1 MNPNLIHDLAIERQ
15 REAHRLG
22 ASARLAALARCCKP
36 SELSR
41 LIASLRSTFA
51 GRAVPS

>member
-1 MNPNLIHDLAIERQ
+1 MNPYLLYDLAIERQ

-36 SELSR
+36 SELYR
-41 LIASLRSTFA
+41 TFDGLRVRFAAASCC
-51 GRAVPS
+51 

>member
-1 MNPNLIHDLAIERQ
+1 MNPYVIHDLATVRQ

-22 ASARLAALARCCKP
+22 ASARLAALARCCNP

-41 LIASLRSTFA
+41 LIARLRSTLE
-51 GRAVPS
+51 GGAVRC

>member
-1 MNPNLIHDLAIERQ
+1 MNPYLVYDLAIERQ
-15 REAHRLG
+15 QEAHRLG

-36 SELSR
+36 SELLR
-41 LIASLRSTFA
+41 RIASLRSTFA